1 MKKLYKFILLCI
13 IITTLVACNN
23 TTTNNP
29 TVESDDLANKE
40 LKTYEEKSKEV
51 MEDLKDAGFTN
62 NDLKTYEENGKKVYE
77 YGKIHITKE
86 IAEVFNK
93 NYNDTNEHLLLSS
106 GFSDTTGIT
115 RQIITFDQDVY
126 SQIKLV
132 VENKGKSEVSLHAY
146 KQNDEDKYEEIIIP
160 DGIKEIILPVVN
172 GEELKYEIDSLGNSM
187 DIDLE
192 IYLIK

>member
-13 IITTLVACNN
+13 IITSLVACNN
-23 TTTNNP
+23 TSTNNP

-40 LKTYEEKSKEV
+40 LKTYEEKSKEF

-77 YGKIHITKE
+77 YGKIHINKE
-86 IAEVFNK
+86 IAEVINK

-132 VENKGKSEVSLHAY
+132 VENKGKSEVSLHTY

>member
-13 IITTLVACNN
+13 IITSLVACNN

-40 LKTYEEKSKEV
+40 LKTYEEKSKEF

-77 YGKIHITKE
+77 YGKIHINKE
-86 IAEVFNK
+86 IAEVINK

-132 VENKGKSEVSLHAY
+132 VENKGKSEVSLHTY